1 MPSPQ
6 QTEVKKNFKIQENIS
21 VVQDWNMTQLLNRET
36 ELIFCKIFST
46 NISQLYLEQR
56 DLVSELKVCR
66 LNQEFKQT
74 GKALSTEKFK
84 NPTFWKKYFEKLIM
98 QEIGCTLLNG
108 ADTVLCPMKII
119 SKQYAWMLYIVGE
132 DKVIQK
138 SLSKRCTTLDLWW
151 RVRNMQEN
159 NTLIHLIHFS
169 RSKEKAAKKFA
180 ETVYFKLKTLPWGSM

>member
-84 NPTFWKKYFEKLIM
+84 NPTFWKKMFCKTDYAGNRLH
-98 QEIGCTLLNG
+98 TLKWSG
-108 ADTVLCPMKII
+108 YCPMSYENHFKTVCLDAIHCGWRQSYPKKFVKTVYYFRLMMA
-119 SKQYAWMLYIVGE
+119 SKKYAG
-132 DKVIQK
+132 KQH
-138 SLSKRCTTLDLWW
+138 THTLD
-151 RVRNMQEN
+151 
-159 NTLIHLIHFS
+159 TLFQVKRKSCQKVCWNGVLQ
-169 RSKEKAAKKFA
+169 
-180 ETVYFKLKTLPWGSM
+180 T

>member
-6 QTEVKKNFKIQENIS
+6 QTEEKKNFKIQENIS

-108 ADTVLCPMKII
+108 ADTVLCPMSYENHFKTVCLDAIH
-119 SKQYAWMLYIVGE
+119 
-132 DKVIQK
+132 
-138 SLSKRCTTLDLWW
+138 CT
-151 RVRNMQEN
+151 
-159 NTLIHLIHFS
+159 I
-169 RSKEKAAKKFA
+169 
-180 ETVYFKLKTLPWGSM
+180 G